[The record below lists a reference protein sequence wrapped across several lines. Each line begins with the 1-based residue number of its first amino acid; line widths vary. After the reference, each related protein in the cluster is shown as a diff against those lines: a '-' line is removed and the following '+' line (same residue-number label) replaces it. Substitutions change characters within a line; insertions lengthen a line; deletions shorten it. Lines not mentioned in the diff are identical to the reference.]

1 MGGRSRL
8 EGGWCCKGFVCHMN
22 VLKAEVVRS
31 TGAAQVTSQCS
42 LRRYIVLS
50 VSENKYRGTRY
61 VGKNESIC
69 FIYLF
74 LLKKFKKS
82 LCYLYTTVPGTTL
95 VLLFTYM

>member
-69 FIYLF
+69 FIYFIFVLRVT
-74 LLKKFKKS
+74 
-82 LCYLYTTVPGTTL
+82 CTPVHTCTTL
-95 VLLFTYM
+95 VLLFKNMYNIK